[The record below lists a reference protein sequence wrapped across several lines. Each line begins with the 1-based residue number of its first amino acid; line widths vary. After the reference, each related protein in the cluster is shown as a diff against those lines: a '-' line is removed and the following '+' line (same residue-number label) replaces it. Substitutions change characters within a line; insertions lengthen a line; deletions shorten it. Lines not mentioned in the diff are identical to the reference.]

1 MISHRRI
8 VKGQLSDP
16 ELEQKWKK
24 KLLSVMWGIPT
35 NLLSVSREGQKIL
48 SLQIKKKKVLLGYDL
63 AFHLRTIVFQKI
75 PFIWRAHYVFGLWSI
90 LTLIFSI
97 LKLQPK
103 QGDDFHSSL
112 TGSSS
117 QGFPPP
123 CQFNFEFNLC
133 LWCAFHPFMLDVI
146 CQFNKYILH
155 SIIQLLMKLM
165 NNIGQRTHPSRAC

>member
-1 MISHRRI
+1 MQPSCSDLSQKDSERTVKWSWAGAEMEEKALKCDVRNSYKTTLCLQRRA
-8 VKGQLSDP
+8 KNTFFAD
-16 ELEQKWKK
+16 
-24 KLLSVMWGIPT
+24 
-35 NLLSVSREGQKIL
+35 
-48 SLQIKKKKVLLGYDL
+48 KKKKGFTWLW
-63 AFHLRTIVFQKI
+63 FVFQKI

-90 LTLIFSI
+90 LTLIFST
-97 LKLQPK
+97 LKLQPN